1 MTTSALGILSGFL
14 RDPVKCFFT
23 RRLKVFLDEQ
33 EQAQLDS
40 EPFALDGLQ
49 RYQLQETLLKAAVAG
64 KGDSDEAL
72 RSAADRLQRSGVLPL
87 AGFGQQY
94 RNALLE
100 PLPAQ
105 LRRYQGLCLCWPTL
119 LESPQHLLF
128 SAAGVELD
136 GWLAGLRQK
145 ADGSLARL
153 ELLPGALH
161 KDKHCKWHRLL
172 RPYVLHVIAA
182 ACGVPLTTLL
192 VGEDRS
198 LAFEPV
204 ATEHAARVLTVWLE
218 AWSAGMQA
226 PLPVALKTS
235 LAWLQDNNEDKTRSV
250 YEGSYNLCGEVQSS
264 ASLARQFPDYA
275 ALTAD
280 GQFPTWSERL
290 YQSLLDSHPQTL
302 EEDAA

>member
-1 MTTSALGILSGFL
+1 
-14 RDPVKCFFT
+14 VY
-23 RRLKVFLDEQ
+23 LDEE

-49 RYQLQETLLKAAVAG
+49 RYQLQEALLKAAVAG
-64 KGDSDEAL
+64 EGDSDHAL

-87 AGFGQQY
+87 AGFGEQY

-105 LRRYQGLCLCWPTL
+105 VQRYQGLCLCWPTL
-119 LESPQHLLF
+119 LESPQRLAF
-128 SAAGVELD
+128 AANGVQLD

-161 KDKHCKWHRLL
+161 KDKSWKWHRLL

-204 ATEHAARVLTVWLE
+204 ATEHAARVLAVWLE

-235 LAWLQDNNEDKTRSV
+235 LAWLQDNNEDKARSV
-250 YEGSYNLCGEVQSS
+250 YEGTYNLAGEVQGS

-280 GQFPTWSERL
+280 GQFPVWSERL
-290 YQSLLDSHPQTL
+290 YQPLLDSHPQAL

>member
-1 MTTSALGILSGFL
+1 
-14 RDPVKCFFT
+14 
-23 RRLKVFLDEQ
+23 
-33 EQAQLDS
+33 
-40 EPFALDGLQ
+40 
-49 RYQLQETLLKAAVAG
+49 YQLQEALLKAAVAT
-64 KGDSDEAL
+64 DEDVEEAL

-87 AGFGQQY
+87 AGFGEQY
-94 RNALLE
+94 RNTLLE

-119 LESPQHLLF
+119 LESPQRLLF

-161 KDKHCKWHRLL
+161 KDKSWRWHRLL

-182 ACGVPLTTLL
+182 ACGGPLTTLL

-198 LAFEPV
+198 LAFDPV
-204 ATEHAARVLTVWLE
+204 PAEHAAAVLAAWLE
-218 AWSAGMQA
+218 AWNAGMQT

-235 LAWLQDNNEDKTRSV
+235 LAWLQDNNEEKARSV
-250 YEGSYNLCGEVQSS
+250 YEGGYNLTGEVRGS
-264 ASLARQFPDYA
+264 ASLARQFPDYS

-280 GQFPTWSERL
+280 GQFPAWSERL
-290 YQSLLDSHPQTL
+290 YQPLLDSQPQAL
-302 EEDAA
+302 EEVAA